1 MRCNPATAAVP
12 KSGRFSRE
20 TPEMTEWVGQCT
32 GWRILGCPGEAPTPP
47 DLTRAIEVWQDGRL
61 EGYDAIQVYDYDMR
75 GIDLSEQP
83 EALVAH
89 YLGKRPSVYLWPL
102 LNCTLPG
109 ETQPAYNWADI
120 HVELHRSITRLLGV
134 SRGEANQHVMDALD
148 ELLEPTAKSIANA
161 LTSLII
167 RKSGPCSAPEIE

>member
-47 DLTRAIEVWQDGRL
+47 DLTRALEVWQDGRL
-61 EGYDAIQVYDYDMR
+61 EGYDAIQAYDYDMR
-75 GIDLSEQP
+75 GIDLSAQP
-83 EALVAH
+83 EALVAR
-89 YLGKRPSVYLWPL
+89 YLGKRPNTHLWPL

-109 ETQPAYNWADI
+109 DT
-120 HVELHRSITRLLGV
+120 VHRSVMRLLGI
-134 SRGEANQHVMDALD
+134 SRGEANKHVMDALD
-148 ELLEPTAKSIANA
+148 ELLEPTAKSIASA

-167 RKSGPCSAPEIE
+167 RKSGPCSAPEVE